1 MRPETAAVF
10 GGLLFLLIAIVGGGF
25 TIKEIS
31 MPSVPRWARIVSLL
45 VGVALVVPY
54 FGSALEEGSG
64 VIAAQRTQATIRP
77 PAAGS
82 PPGSQRRIFEDSAPH
97 TSQDGIE
104 VSGLL
109 ATGEHGDH
117 VSVGDRIAI
126 RFSLRN
132 TGAETATFQYAFIA
146 ARNPGDDNVD
156 FGEAEQD
163 TMLGPGDAVDIS
175 SSIVVDRAGI
185 WSFWPCYNAHARS
198 GESECPDEW
207 RRFEVAV
214 ES

>member
-1 MRPETAAVF
+1 
-10 GGLLFLLIAIVGGGF
+10 
-25 TIKEIS
+25 

-64 VIAAQRTQATIRP
+64 VMAAQRTQAAIPR

-82 PPGSQRRIFEDSAPH
+82 PPGSQRRIFEDSARH
-97 TSQDGIE
+97 SSQDGIE

-109 ATGEHGDH
+109 ATGEHRDH

-132 TGAETATFQYAFIA
+132 TSAETATFEYAFIA
-146 ARNPGDDNVD
+146 ARTPGDENRD
-156 FGEAEQD
+156 FGEAEQG
-163 TMLGPGDAVDIS
+163 TMLGPGDAVEVS
-175 SSIVVDRAGI
+175 SSIVVERAGI
-185 WSFWPCYNAHARS
+185 WSFWPCYSARARS
-198 GESECPDEW
+198 GASECPDEW